1 MAFRELVFTVSEDL
15 AEDLGDAL
23 MELGALSISVSDAAA
38 DTESEKPLYGEP
50 GLTPDRQAW
59 EQSQVIALFDE
70 QGLSAAEI
78 SLALTEEGFQINA
91 PSERSVEEQ
100 DWVRLTQSQFEPI
113 QVGQRLWVVPS
124 WHDAPKD
131 PNAVC
136 LAVDPG
142 LAFGTGSHPTTKLC
156 MQWLEEHP
164 DLASKTLLDYGCGS
178 GILAIAAKRLGCG
191 DALGID
197 IDPQAVISA
206 KDNAERNEVMVDFR
220 LPEEDSAHSQH
231 DVVVANILANPLQVL
246 APALC
251 QRIAPNGHIVL
262 SGILE
267 RQAQDVIATY
277 QPWIQLH
284 VWRECDGWVCL
295 AGQLTSDETS
305 LASDT
310 QKKTVKPGPD
320 SPKSFDSTDL
330 ANSADSSKK
339 NRFLTSFAWI
349 SLALLMVV
357 IVLQLLHLGRHAI
370 ALQITKAPTGIQEP
384 LFKAFKSIDTSLCK
398 QFACQDMPLRDF
410 SAWAIELA
418 NLKINPGNNQNASNQ
433 TATGILELQI
443 RNKLP
448 LSITWPHVMLSITD
462 ANDAVISEK
471 LLSPQDWLPEDV
483 VKVTPKGSQALQEV
497 SSNIFLSLPQQAAG
511 FRVRLLY
518 VDDKPTEAPPQ

>member
-70 QGLSAAEI
+70 QGLSAEEI
-78 SLALTEEGFQINA
+78 SAALTEAGFQINA
-91 PSERSVEEQ
+91 PTERSVEEQ

-124 WHDAPKD
+124 WHDAPND

-191 DALGID
+191 DALGVD

-206 KDNAERNEVMVDFR
+206 KDNALRNEVIVDFR
-220 LPEEDSAHSQH
+220 LPEEDSTHSQH

-267 RQAQDVIATY
+267 RQAQEVIATY

-295 AGQLTSDETS
+295 TGQLMSDGTDQS
-305 LASDT
+305 SSDT
-310 QKKTVKPGPD
+310 QKKTIKTNPSSAESSG
-320 SPKSFDSTDL
+320 SPQNKKS
-330 ANSADSSKK
+330 
-339 NRFLTSFAWI
+339 LTLIGWF
-349 SLALLMVV
+349 SLVILIMV
-357 IVLQLLHLGRHAI
+357 IVLQIFHLSRHAI
-370 ALQITKAPTGIQEP
+370 ALQITKTPTSIQEP
-384 LFKAFKSIDTSLCK
+384 LFKAFKSLDSLLCK
-398 QFACQDMPLRDF
+398 QFSCQGIPLRDF

-418 NLKINPGNNQNASNQ
+418 NLKINAGNNQNASNQ
-433 TATGILELQI
+433 NATGMLELQI

-448 LSITWPHVMLSITD
+448 LLITWPHVLLSITD

-471 LLSPQDWLPEDV
+471 LLRPQDWLPEDDE
-483 VKVTPKGSQALQEV
+483 KVTPKGSQALQEV

-518 VDDKPTEAPPQ
+518 VDDKPSDTPSE

>member
-38 DTESEKPLYGEP
+38 DTDSEKPLYGEP

-78 SLALTEEGFQINA
+78 SSTLTEAGFQVSA
-91 PSERSVEEQ
+91 PLERSVEEQ

-124 WHDAPKD
+124 WHDAPND

-191 DALGID
+191 EALGVD

-206 KDNAERNEVMVDFR
+206 KDNAQRNEVTVDFR
-220 LPEEDSAHSQH
+220 LPEEDSTHSQH

-267 RQAQDVIATY
+267 RQAEEVIATY

-295 AGQLTSDETS
+295 TGQLTSDQTS
-305 LASDT
+305 QASDT
-310 QKKTVKPGPD
+310 QKKTVKT
-320 SPKSFDSTDL
+320 SENLSKS
-330 ANSADSSKK
+330 ANPSKK
-339 NRFLTSFAWI
+339 NQFLTSFGWV
-349 SLALLMVV
+349 SLAVLMVV

-370 ALQITKAPTGIQEP
+370 ALQISKAPASIQEP
-384 LFKAFKSIDTSLCK
+384 LFKAFKSIDASLCK
-398 QFACQDMPLRDF
+398 QFACQDIPLRDF

-418 NLKINPGNNQNASNQ
+418 NLKINPGNNQ
-433 TATGILELQI
+433 TTTGILELQI

-448 LSITWPHVMLSITD
+448 LVITWPHVMLSITD

-471 LLSPQDWLPEDV
+471 LLSPQDWLPEDDANI
-483 VKVTPKGSQALQEV
+483 TPKGSQALQEV
-497 SSNIFLSLPQQAAG
+497 SSNVFLSLPQQAAG

-518 VDDKPTEAPPQ
+518 VDDRPTESPFQ

>member
-38 DTESEKPLYGEP
+38 DTDSEKPLYGEP

-78 SLALTEEGFQINA
+78 SLALSEAGFQINA
-91 PSERSVEEQ
+91 PQERSVEEQ

-124 WHDAPKD
+124 WHDAPND

-191 DALGID
+191 DALGVD

-206 KDNAERNEVMVDFR
+206 KDNAERNEVAVDFR
-220 LPEEDSAHSQH
+220 LPEEDITHSQH

-267 RQAQDVIATY
+267 RQAEEVIATY

-284 VWRECDGWVCL
+284 VWLECDGWVCL
-295 AGQLTSDETS
+295 TGQLASVETNQ
-305 LASDT
+305 ATDN
-310 QKKTVKPGPD
+310 QKKTVKT
-320 SPKSFDSTDL
+320 SENLSKS
-330 ANSADSSKK
+330 ANSSKK
-339 NRFLTSFAWI
+339 NQFLTSFGWI
-349 SLALLMVV
+349 SLAVLMVV

-370 ALQITKAPTGIQEP
+370 ALQISKAPAGIQEP
-384 LFKAFKSIDTSLCK
+384 LFKAFKSIDASLCK
-398 QFACQDMPLRDF
+398 QFACQDIPLRDF

-418 NLKINPGNNQNASNQ
+418 NLKINPGNNQ

-448 LSITWPHVMLSITD
+448 LVITWPHVLLSITD

-471 LLSPQDWLPEDV
+471 LLSPQDWLPEDDA
-483 VKVTPKGSQALQEV
+483 KVTPNGSQGLQEV
-497 SSNIFLSLPQQAAG
+497 SSNFFLSLPQQAAG

-518 VDDKPTEAPPQ
+518 VDDRPTETSSQ

>member
-59 EQSQVIALFDE
+59 EKSQVIALFDE
-70 QGLSAAEI
+70 QGLSAEEI
-78 SLALTEEGFQINA
+78 SLALTEAGFQINA

-142 LAFGTGSHPTTKLC
+142 LAFGTGGHPTTKLC

-164 DLASKTLLDYGCGS
+164 DLASKTVLDYGCGS

-220 LPEEDSAHSQH
+220 LPEEDLVQSQH

-267 RQAQDVIATY
+267 RQAQEVINTY

-295 AGQLTSDETS
+295 TGQLTSDETS
-305 LASDT
+305 QVSDT
-310 QKKTVKPGPD
+310 QKKTVKT
-320 SPKSFDSTDL
+320 SPNSAKS
-330 ANSADSSKK
+330 ANSLKK
-339 NRFLTSFAWI
+339 NQFLTSFGWI
-349 SLALLMVV
+349 SLAVLMVV
-357 IVLQLLHLGRHAI
+357 VVLQLFHLGRHAI
-370 ALQITKAPTGIQEP
+370 ALQISKAPTDIQEP
-384 LFKAFKSIDTSLCK
+384 LFKAFKSLDASLCK
-398 QFACQDMPLRDF
+398 QFACQEIPLRDF

-418 NLKINPGNNQNASNQ
+418 NLKINPGNNQ

-448 LSITWPHVMLSITD
+448 LSITWPHVLLSITD

-483 VKVTPKGSQALQEV
+483 AKVTPKGSQALQEV

-518 VDDKPTEAPPQ
+518 VDDKPTETPSE

>member
-23 MELGALSISVSDAAA
+23 MELGAGSISVSDAAA
-38 DTESEKPLYGEP
+38 DTDSEKPLYGEP

-59 EQSQVIALFDE
+59 EQSQVIALFDD
-70 QGLSAAEI
+70 QGLSAEEI
-78 SLALTEEGFQINA
+78 SLALTEAGFQINA

-156 MQWLEEHP
+156 MQWLEEHS

-191 DALGID
+191 DALGVD

-206 KDNAERNEVMVDFR
+206 KDNAQRNEVTVDFR
-220 LPEEDSAHSQH
+220 LPEEDSTQSQH

-251 QRIAPNGHIVL
+251 QRIAPNGYIVL

-267 RQAQDVIATY
+267 RQAQEVIDAY
-277 QPWIQLH
+277 QPWLNLH

-295 AGQLTSDETS
+295 TGQLMSDDIDEAS
-305 LASDT
+305 SDT
-310 QKKTVKPGPD
+310 QKKTIKT
-320 SPKSFDSTDL
+320 SPISVTSTD
-330 ANSADSSKK
+330 SADSTISSKNK
-339 NRFLTSFAWI
+339 KSLTFIGWI
-349 SLALLMVV
+349 GLVVLMVA
-357 IVLQLLHLGRHAI
+357 IVLQLFHLGRHAI
-370 ALQITKAPTGIQEP
+370 ALQITKTPVAIQEP
-384 LFKAFKSIDTSLCK
+384 LFKAFKSLDSLLCK
-398 QFACQDMPLRDF
+398 QFSCQDIPLRDF

-418 NLKINPGNNQNASNQ
+418 NLKINTGNNQTANKQ
-433 TATGILELQI
+433 VATGILELQI

-448 LSITWPHVMLSITD
+448 LLITWPHVLLSITD

-471 LLSPQDWLPEDV
+471 LLRPQDWLPVDDA
-483 VKVTPKGSQALQEV
+483 KIITTGSQALQEV
-497 SSNIFLSLPQQAAG
+497 SSNVFLSLPQQAAG

-518 VDDKPTEAPPQ
+518 VDDKPIDTPSE

>member
-23 MELGALSISVSDAAA
+23 MELGALSISVSDADA
-38 DTESEKPLYGEP
+38 DTDSEKPLYGEP
-50 GLTPDRQAW
+50 GLTPERQAW

-70 QGLSAAEI
+70 QGLNAAEI
-78 SLALTEEGFQINA
+78 SLALTEAGFQINA

-156 MQWLEEHP
+156 MQWLEEHLA
-164 DLASKTLLDYGCGS
+164 LASKTLLDYGCGS

-191 DALGID
+191 DALGVD
-197 IDPQAVISA
+197 IDPQAVVSA
-206 KDNAERNEVMVDFR
+206 KDNAHRNEVAVDFR
-220 LPEEDSAHSQH
+220 LPEEDITHSQY

-267 RQAQDVIATY
+267 RQAQEVIATY
-277 QPWIQLH
+277 QPWIKLH

-295 AGQLTSDETS
+295 TGQLTSVETNQ
-305 LASDT
+305 ATDT
-310 QKKTVKPGPD
+310 QKKTIKT
-320 SPKSFDSTDL
+320 SL
-330 ANSADSSKK
+330 NSADSAGPASSSKNK
-339 NRFLTSFAWI
+339 KSLTLIGWI
-349 SLALLMVV
+349 SLVVLMVV

-370 ALQITKAPTGIQEP
+370 ALQLTKAPAVIQEP
-384 LFKAFKSIDTSLCK
+384 LFKAFKSIDALLCK
-398 QFACQDMPLRDF
+398 QFSCQDTPLRDF

-418 NLKINPGNNQNASNQ
+418 NLKINAGNNQN
-433 TATGILELQI
+433 ATGILELQI

-448 LSITWPHVMLSITD
+448 LMITWPHVLLSITD

-471 LLSPQDWLPEDV
+471 LLGPKDWLPADDANIV
-483 VKVTPKGSQALQEV
+483 ATGSQALQEV

-518 VDDKPTEAPPQ
+518 IDDKSTESPSQ

>member
-70 QGLSAAEI
+70 QGLSAEEI
-78 SLALTEEGFQINA
+78 SLALTEAGFQINT

-191 DALGID
+191 DALGVD

-206 KDNAERNEVMVDFR
+206 KDNAKRNEVMVDFR
-220 LPEEDSAHSQH
+220 LPEEDSTHSQH

-267 RQAQDVIATY
+267 RQAQEVIATY

-295 AGQLTSDETS
+295 TGQLTSEETS
-305 LASDT
+305 QASDT
-310 QKKTVKPGPD
+310 QKKTVKT
-320 SPKSFDSTDL
+320 SPNPT
-330 ANSADSSKK
+330 DSSNNKK
-339 NRFLTSFAWI
+339 SLTLIGWI
-349 SLALLMVV
+349 SLAVLMVV
-357 IVLQLLHLGRHAI
+357 IVLQLFHLGRHAI
-370 ALQITKAPTGIQEP
+370 ALQITKTPAGIQEP
-384 LFKAFKSIDTSLCK
+384 LFKAFKSLDTSLCK
-398 QFACQDMPLRDF
+398 QFACQDIPLRDF

-418 NLKINPGNNQNASNQ
+418 NLKINPGNNQ

-448 LSITWPHVMLSITD
+448 LSITWPHVLLSITD

-471 LLSPQDWLPEDV
+471 LLNPQDWLPEDV
-483 VKVTPKGSQALQEV
+483 AKVTPKGSQALQEV
-497 SSNIFLSLPQQAAG
+497 SSNIFMSLPQQAAG

-518 VDDKPTEAPPQ
+518 VDDKPTETPSE

>member
-70 QGLSAAEI
+70 QGLSAEEI
-78 SLALTEEGFQINA
+78 SLALTEAGFQINT

-191 DALGID
+191 DALGVD

-206 KDNAERNEVMVDFR
+206 KDNAKRNEVMVDFR
-220 LPEEDSAHSQH
+220 LPEEDSTHSQH

-267 RQAQDVIATY
+267 RQAQEVIATY

-295 AGQLTSDETS
+295 TGQLTSDETS
-305 LASDT
+305 QASDT
-310 QKKTVKPGPD
+310 QKKTVKT
-320 SPKSFDSTDL
+320 SP
-330 ANSADSSKK
+330 NPADSSNNKK
-339 NRFLTSFAWI
+339 SLTLIGWI
-349 SLALLMVV
+349 SLAVLMVA
-357 IVLQLLHLGRHAI
+357 IVLQLFHLGRHAI
-370 ALQITKAPTGIQEP
+370 ALQITKTPAGIQEP
-384 LFKAFKSIDTSLCK
+384 LFKAFKSLDTSLCK
-398 QFACQDMPLRDF
+398 QFACQDIPLRDF

-418 NLKINPGNNQNASNQ
+418 NLKINPGNNQ

-448 LSITWPHVMLSITD
+448 LSITWPHVLLSITD

-471 LLSPQDWLPEDV
+471 LLNPQDWLPEDV
-483 VKVTPKGSQALQEV
+483 AKVTPKGSQALQEV
-497 SSNIFLSLPQQAAG
+497 SSNIFLSLPQQSAG

-518 VDDKPTEAPPQ
+518 VDDKPTESPSE

>member
-38 DTESEKPLYGEP
+38 DTDSEKPLYGEP

-78 SLALTEEGFQINA
+78 SLALTEAGFQINA

-124 WHDAPKD
+124 WHDAPND

-191 DALGID
+191 DALGVD

-206 KDNAERNEVMVDFR
+206 KDNAQRNEVIVDFR
-220 LPEEDSAHSQH
+220 LPEEDSTHSQH

-267 RQAQDVIATY
+267 RQAQEVIDTY

-295 AGQLTSDETS
+295 TGQLMADGTDQTS
-305 LASDT
+305 SDT
-310 QKKTVKPGPD
+310 QKKTIEN
-320 SPKSFDSTDL
+320 SSKSIELAESAEL
-330 ANSADSSKK
+330 ANPSKNK
-339 NRFLTSFAWI
+339 KSLTLIGWI
-349 SLALLMVV
+349 SLAVLMVV
-357 IVLQLLHLGRHAI
+357 IVLQLFHLGRHAI
-370 ALQITKAPTGIQEP
+370 ALQITKTPTSIQEP
-384 LFKAFKSIDTSLCK
+384 LFKAFKSLDSLLCK
-398 QFACQDMPLRDF
+398 QFSCQDIPLRDF
-410 SAWAIELA
+410 SAWSIELA
-418 NLKINPGNNQNASNQ
+418 NLKINAGNNQNGSNQ

-443 RNKLP
+443 RNKSP
-448 LSITWPHVMLSITD
+448 LLITWPHVMLSVTD

-471 LLSPQDWLPEDV
+471 LLRPQDWLPEDDA
-483 VKVTPKGSQALQEV
+483 KVTPNGSQALQEV
-497 SSNIFLSLPQQAAG
+497 SSNIYLSLPQQAAG

-518 VDDKPTEAPPQ
+518 VDDKPRDAPSE

>member
-70 QGLSAAEI
+70 QGLSAEEI
-78 SLALTEEGFQINA
+78 SAALTESGFQINA
-91 PSERSVEEQ
+91 PTERSVEEQ

-124 WHDAPKD
+124 WHDAPND

-191 DALGID
+191 DALGVD

-206 KDNAERNEVMVDFR
+206 KDNALRNEVIVDFR
-220 LPEEDSAHSQH
+220 LPEEDSTHSQH

-267 RQAQDVIATY
+267 RQAQEVIATY
-277 QPWIQLH
+277 LPWIQLH

-295 AGQLTSDETS
+295 TGQLMSDGIDQS
-305 LASDT
+305 SSDT
-310 QKKTVKPGPD
+310 QKKTIKTNPSSAESSV
-320 SPKSFDSTDL
+320 SPQKKKSLNLIGWFSIVV
-330 ANSADSSKK
+330 
-339 NRFLTSFAWI
+339 LT
-349 SLALLMVV
+349 VV
-357 IVLQLLHLGRHAI
+357 IALQLFHLSRHAI
-370 ALQITKAPTGIQEP
+370 ALQITKTPTSIQEP
-384 LFKAFKSIDTSLCK
+384 LFKAFKSLDSLLCK
-398 QFACQDMPLRDF
+398 QFSCQDIPLRDF

-418 NLKINPGNNQNASNQ
+418 NLKINAGNNQNASNQ
-433 TATGILELQI
+433 NATGMLELQI

-448 LSITWPHVMLSITD
+448 LLITWPHVLLSITD

-471 LLSPQDWLPEDV
+471 LLRPQDWLPEDDE
-483 VKVTPKGSQALQEV
+483 KVTPKGSQALQEV

-518 VDDKPTEAPPQ
+518 VDDKPSDTPSE

>member
-1 MAFRELVFTVSEDL
+1 
-15 AEDLGDAL
+15 
-23 MELGALSISVSDAAA
+23 
-38 DTESEKPLYGEP
+38 
-50 GLTPDRQAW
+50 
-59 EQSQVIALFDE
+59 
-70 QGLSAAEI
+70 
-78 SLALTEEGFQINA
+78 LTEAGFQINT

-124 WHDAPKD
+124 WHDAPND

-164 DLASKTLLDYGCGS
+164 DLVSKTLLDYGCGS

-191 DALGID
+191 DALGVD

-206 KDNAERNEVMVDFR
+206 KDNALRNEVIVDFR

-267 RQAQDVIATY
+267 RQAQEVIATY

-295 AGQLTSDETS
+295 TGQLKSDGIDQS
-305 LASDT
+305 SSDS
-310 QKKTVKPGPD
+310 QKKTIETSPNSSELGD
-320 SPKSFDSTDL
+320 SADLPDL
-330 ANSADSSKK
+330 ANPPKK
-339 NRFLTSFAWI
+339 KKFLTSIGWI
-349 SLALLMVV
+349 SLVVLMVV
-357 IVLQLLHLGRHAI
+357 IVLQLFHLGRHAI
-370 ALQITKAPTGIQEP
+370 ALQITKTPPSIQEP
-384 LFKAFKSIDTSLCK
+384 LLKAFNSIDSLLCK
-398 QFACQDMPLRDF
+398 QFSCQDIPLRDF

-418 NLKINPGNNQNASNQ
+418 NLKINATNKQNAINQ
-433 TATGILELQI
+433 STTGMLELQI
-443 RNKLP
+443 RNKSP
-448 LSITWPHVMLSITD
+448 FMITWPHVLLSITD

-471 LLSPQDWLPEDV
+471 LLRPQDWLPEDDA
-483 VKVTPKGSQALQEV
+483 KVTPNGSKGLQEV
-497 SSNIFLSLPQQAAG
+497 SSNVFLSLPQQAAG

-518 VDDKPTEAPPQ
+518 VDEKPTDAPSE

>member
-1 MAFRELVFTVSEDL
+1 MAYRELVFTVSEDL

-38 DTESEKPLYGEP
+38 DTDSEKPLYGEP
-50 GLTPDRQAW
+50 GITPDRQAW

-70 QGLSAAEI
+70 QGLGAAKI
-78 SLALTEEGFQINA
+78 SLALTEAGFQINT

-124 WHDAPKD
+124 WHDAPND

-164 DLASKTLLDYGCGS
+164 DLVSKTLLDYGCGS

-191 DALGID
+191 DALGVD

-206 KDNAERNEVMVDFR
+206 KDNAKRNEVSVDFR
-220 LPEEDSAHSQH
+220 LPEEDSTHSQH

-251 QRIAPNGHIVL
+251 QRIAPNGLIVL

-267 RQAQDVIATY
+267 RQAQEVIDTY

-284 VWRECDGWVCL
+284 VWREYDGWVCL
-295 AGQLTSDETS
+295 TGQLISAGMDETP
-305 LASDT
+305 ADT
-310 QKKTVKPGPD
+310 QKKTIET
-320 SPKSFDSTDL
+320 SSS
-330 ANSADSSKK
+330 SADPSKNK
-339 NRFLTSFAWI
+339 KPLTSIGWI
-349 SLALLMVV
+349 SLVVLMVV
-357 IVLQLLHLGRHAI
+357 IVLQLFHLGRHAI
-370 ALQITKAPTGIQEP
+370 ALQVTKTPAGIQEP
-384 LFKAFKSIDTSLCK
+384 LFRAFKSLDSLLCK
-398 QFACQDMPLRDF
+398 QFSCQDIPLRDF
-410 SAWAIELA
+410 SAWVIELA
-418 NLKINPGNNQNASNQ
+418 NLKINAGNNQNASNQ
-433 TATGILELQI
+433 STTGVLELQI

-448 LSITWPHVMLSITD
+448 LLITWPHVFLSITD

-471 LLSPQDWLPEDV
+471 LLSPQDWLPADDA
-483 VKVTPKGSQALQEV
+483 KVIPKGSKALQEV

-518 VDDKPTEAPPQ
+518 VDDKSSNTPTE

>member
-91 PSERSVEEQ
+91 PIERSVAEQ

-124 WHDAPKD
+124 WHDAPND

-191 DALGID
+191 DALGVD

-206 KDNAERNEVMVDFR
+206 KDNAKRNEVTVDFR
-220 LPEEDSAHSQH
+220 LPEEDSTHSQH

-267 RQAQDVIATY
+267 RQAEEVIATY

-295 AGQLTSDETS
+295 TGQLTSDQTS
-305 LASDT
+305 QASDT
-310 QKKTVKPGPD
+310 QKKTAKT
-320 SPKSFDSTDL
+320 SENLNKS
-330 ANSADSSKK
+330 ANSPRK
-339 NRFLTSFAWI
+339 NQFLTSLGWI
-349 SLALLMVV
+349 SFLVLTVV
-357 IVLQLLHLGRHAI
+357 IALQLLHLGRHAI
-370 ALQITKAPTGIQEP
+370 ALQIFKTPTAIQEP
-384 LFKAFKSIDTSLCK
+384 LFKAFKSVDTLLCK
-398 QFACQDMPLRDF
+398 QFDCQDMPIREF

-418 NLKINPGNNQNASNQ
+418 NLKINAGNNQSAKNQ
-433 TATGILELQI
+433 NVTGILELQI

-448 LSITWPHVMLSITD
+448 LVITWPHVLLSITD
-462 ANDAVISEK
+462 ANDAVIAEK
-471 LLSPQDWLPEDV
+471 LFSPQDWLPEDD
-483 VKVTPKGSQALQEV
+483 VKVTSNGSQALQEV
-497 SSNIFLSLPQQAAG
+497 SSNVVLSLPQQAAG

-518 VDDKPTEAPPQ
+518 VDEKPTEAPSE

>member
-70 QGLSAAEI
+70 QGLSAEEI
-78 SLALTEEGFQINA
+78 STALTEAGFQINA
-91 PSERSVEEQ
+91 PTERSVEEQ

-124 WHDAPKD
+124 WHDAPND

-178 GILAIAAKRLGCG
+178 GILAITAKRLGCG
-191 DALGID
+191 DALGVD
-197 IDPQAVISA
+197 IDLQAVISA
-206 KDNAERNEVMVDFR
+206 KDNAIRNEVIVDFR
-220 LPEEDSAHSQH
+220 LPEEDSTHSQH

-267 RQAQDVIATY
+267 RQAQEVIATY

-295 AGQLTSDETS
+295 TGQLMSDGTDQS
-305 LASDT
+305 SPDT
-310 QKKTVKPGPD
+310 QKKTIKTSPSSVK
-320 SPKSFDSTDL
+320 SPSSSENSKS
-330 ANSADSSKK
+330 
-339 NRFLTSFAWI
+339 LTLIGWF
-349 SLALLMVV
+349 SLVVLIVV
-357 IVLQLLHLGRHAI
+357 IVLQIFHLSRHAI
-370 ALQITKAPTGIQEP
+370 ALQITKTPTSIQEP
-384 LFKAFKSIDTSLCK
+384 LFKAFKSLDSLLCK
-398 QFACQDMPLRDF
+398 QFSCQDIPLRDF

-418 NLKINPGNNQNASNQ
+418 NLKINAGNNQNASNQ
-433 TATGILELQI
+433 NATGMLELQI

-448 LSITWPHVMLSITD
+448 LLITWPHVLLSITD

-471 LLSPQDWLPEDV
+471 LLRPQDWLPEDDE
-483 VKVTPKGSQALQEV
+483 KVTPKGSQALQEV

-518 VDDKPTEAPPQ
+518 VDDKPSDTPSE